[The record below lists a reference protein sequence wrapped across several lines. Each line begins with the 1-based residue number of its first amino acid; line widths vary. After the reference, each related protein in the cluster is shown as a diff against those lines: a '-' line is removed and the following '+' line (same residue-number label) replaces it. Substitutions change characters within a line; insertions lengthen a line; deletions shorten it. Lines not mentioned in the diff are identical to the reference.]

1 MIVSSII
8 VYWVHP
14 AQKHS
19 GGGSGIRTHETRE
32 GLPDFKSG
40 AFDHSAIPP
49 DLLYYEAPLDT
60 V

>member
-1 MIVSSII
+1 MHLRVANS
-8 VYWVHP
+8 
-14 AQKHS
+14 AKLAKQN